1 MLLLYTH
8 TYIILLYPVVF
19 SGSETVV
26 PEHRAKM
33 VHRGFRLLP
42 GLWVEPRLQRQ
53 AGRPESQEMRE
64 KVFLQHIACLVRDGR
79 RHRPR
84 FRRMRLFLNFFA
96 RCRPGGGGDLLLLP
110 RGLVLGGGLDRIR
123 GRCRR
128 GGRGTT
134 TTTFFFL
141 LGRARGGELPE

>member
-1 MLLLYTH
+1 M
-8 TYIILLYPVVF
+8 VF
-19 SGSETVV
+19 SSSETVV

-79 RHRPR
+79 RHRLR
-84 FRRMRLFLNFFA
+84 FCRMRRRLFLNLFA
-96 RCRPGGGGDLLLLP
+96 RCRPGGGGDLGALFP
-110 RGLVLGGGLDRIR
+110 RGLVLGGGLVR
-123 GRCRR
+123 GCCRR

-134 TTTFFFL
+134 TTFFFFF
-141 LGRARGGELPE
+141 GRARGGELPE